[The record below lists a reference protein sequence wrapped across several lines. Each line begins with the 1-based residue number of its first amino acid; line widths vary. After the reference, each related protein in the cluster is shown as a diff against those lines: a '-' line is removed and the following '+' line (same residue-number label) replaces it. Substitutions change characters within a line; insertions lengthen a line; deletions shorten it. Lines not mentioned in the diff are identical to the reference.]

1 MQPWTQNCGVRRLPL
16 DFRDQ
21 YFGCEIE
28 LTGINRAT
36 AAQTLADLFGTRAEH
51 SGGGYDAYR
60 VKDLDGKEWKIV
72 RDGSIHPECRRRSVL
87 IGETYKVELNSP
99 KLEYGEMEKL
109 QEVVR
114 SLRRAGGIVNDSC
127 GMHVHVDASKHT
139 PQSLKNVLSIMY
151 SKEDILFAALKVNP
165 ARIDSYC
172 QAVDEPILEEIRKLP
187 SGASMDQLKDRWYQ
201 GRDGSDYHYHSSR
214 YRACNMHSVFYHG
227 TIEWRLFNSTLHAGE
242 AKANIIL
249 AKCAQ
254 PKQAE
259 PKREK
264 PVQENP
270 AQLNTKEIKKEETN
284 NVSNPIRVADQRAEY
299 RALLLKNIEYPIL
312 AQNNP
317 MDTMRLD
324 ELVELM
330 LDVVCSKRAA
340 IRISGEEMPAE
351 VVKSRFL
358 KLNAEHIQ
366 YVLDCLKD
374 NPPRIR
380 NIKQYLLA
388 ALYNAPLTIE
398 NYYAAQIDHDLCGGK
413 R

>member
-1 MQPWTQNCGVRRLPL
+1 MRGMEYTVLEQPQP
-16 DFRDQ
+16 
-21 YFGCEIE
+21 
-28 LTGINRAT
+28 
-36 AAQTLADLFGTRAEH
+36 
-51 SGGGYDAYR
+51 
-60 VKDLDGKEWKIV
+60 
-72 RDGSIHPECRRRSVL
+72 PE
-87 IGETYKVELNSP
+87 
-99 KLEYGEMEKL
+99 
-109 QEVVR
+109 Q
-114 SLRRAGGIVNDSC
+114 
-127 GMHVHVDASKHT
+127 
-139 PQSLKNVLSIMY
+139 
-151 SKEDILFAALKVNP
+151 
-165 ARIDSYC
+165 
-172 QAVDEPILEEIRKLP
+172 DEPN
-187 SGASMDQLKDRWYQ
+187 
-201 GRDGSDYHYHSSR
+201 
-214 YRACNMHSVFYHG
+214 CV
-227 TIEWRLFNSTLHAGE
+227 
-242 AKANIIL
+242 
-249 AKCAQ
+249 Q

-284 NVSNPIRVADQRAEY
+284 NVSNPIRAAGQRAEY

-312 AQNNP
+312 AKNNP

-330 LDVVCSKRAA
+330 LDVVCSKRTA

-358 KLNAEHIQ
+358 KLGAEHIQ

-398 NYYAAQIDHDLCGGK
+398 NYYAAQNDHDLCG
-413 R
+413 RN